1 MQLLCSSTIFSGCA
15 NPPNLNTTALLD
27 TAANISLLANG
38 APSERANSQL
48 TPKSVMQ
55 PKGDRLFT
63 TETLLLLLN
72 KVPLE
77 AREAHRAPGITNN
90 LISASALAD
99 AGCELFFHQTG
110 CEVSLNGEIIL
121 RGWRDPDTRLWRV
134 SLLADGSNSIV
145 PADQNIVQS
154 PTVNGIYECENTGEL
169 IKFYYATMG
178 YPVISTWTQAID
190 KGYFRGWRGLTS
202 DRVRRFIKPNEQ
214 CEQGHMDQRRT
225 GIRSTKSSHAVP
237 PPDIVDTMEE
247 PEQAPQNDKTNM
259 VFMTI
264 AEAEGQLFTDQTGRF
279 PVTSNRGNNY
289 IVLFYVVDANFIKSY
304 PIKSRHRTELL
315 KAYDD
320 VYKYLRIRGYRP
332 KLHRLDN
339 ETSKDVEDFIAEQN
353 AKHQYTPPDIHR
365 TNIAERMIRTWKNH
379 MCAVRAGTP
388 KTYRLSN
395 WCKDLEQVDMT
406 LNMMRPCTQNPNL
419 SAYEAMEGMF
429 SFDAT
434 PMAPIGT
441 ECMIHVKPSKRHTWG
456 YHSMKAWYFAP
467 ALKHYRCIKVVTD
480 AGAVRTTDTFKFLHH
495 TLPVPKVSSTDRIVK
510 ATKHL
515 RQAIDDSTTT
525 APDELQAIENLR
537 ALLLGSP
544 QPPPLPETSVQPASP
559 PQAETSDLPPPE
571 PQIAKPPVQS
581 VQTGSPPGK
590 PSHRQSP
597 HAIPF
602 NDDELD
608 ASMSSGTDDLP
619 LPQRYN
625 LRSQAR
631 HIIQS
636 NIDDGQGIPDD
647 HFAFAVIDEETGKP
661 LEYKDLMKLDQYKR
675 IWSTSFANEL
685 GRLTQGIRDIPG
697 TNTMFYINKSE
708 IPEDRRKDITY
719 GRIVVVVR
727 PQKKE
732 QERTR
737 LTVGGNLIDYPW
749 EVATPTADLTTAKL
763 LFNSVISTPGAV
775 FVVLDCKN
783 FYLQTPMKR
792 PEFMR
797 LKLSLIP
804 EEIIEQYNLKDKV
817 DDRGWVYVRIEQGM
831 YGLPQAGRL
840 ANELLAKRLDKE
852 GYYQCQY
859 TPGLWRH
866 KWRPITFS
874 LVVDDFGIKTVG
886 LSHAKHLK
894 NALEK
899 HYEVTTDWKG
909 NLFCGIKLTWDY
921 KNRTVDLSMPD
932 YIPKALTRFQHKPPS
947 KPQHSPY
954 KSAPIQYGE
963 KIQLAQ
969 HDKAS
974 PENSP
979 KLSDDKIKHIQQIV
993 GTLLYYSRAVDPT
1006 LAAALSTIASQQ
1018 SHGTQAVMDACHQL
1032 LDYVATH
1039 PNGTIRYCASD
1050 MILALDTDGSYLSEP
1065 GAKSRAAAYFYL
1077 TKKDN
1082 PEFHNGSVLILSSII
1097 KHIMA
1102 SASETE
1108 LAALFYGCKEAI
1120 PLRNTLE
1127 EMGHPQPPT
1136 PVTTDNSTAIG
1147 LTMDTMTPKASKSM
1161 DMRFQWLKS
1170 RRAQQLFRYHWAKGT
1185 TNRADYPSKHHS
1197 AAHHQRVRS
1206 LYVYD
1211 PVVST

>member
-1 MQLLCSSTIFSGCA
+1 MH
-15 NPPNLNTTALLD
+15 D
-27 TAANISLLANG
+27 
-38 APSERANSQL
+38 
-48 TPKSVMQ
+48 
-55 PKGDRLFT
+55 
-63 TETLLLLLN
+63 
-72 KVPLE
+72 
-77 AREAHRAPGITNN
+77 
-90 LISASALAD
+90 
-99 AGCELFFHQTG
+99 
-110 CEVSLNGEIIL
+110 
-121 RGWRDPDTRLWRV
+121 
-134 SLLADGSNSIV
+134 
-145 PADQNIVQS
+145 
-154 PTVNGIYECENTGEL
+154 
-169 IKFYYATMG
+169 
-178 YPVISTWTQAID
+178 
-190 KGYFRGWRGLTS
+190 
-202 DRVRRFIKPNEQ
+202 
-214 CEQGHMDQRRT
+214 
-225 GIRSTKSSHAVP
+225 
-237 PPDIVDTMEE
+237 
-247 PEQAPQNDKTNM
+247 
-259 VFMTI
+259 
-264 AEAEGQLFTDQTGRF
+264 
-279 PVTSNRGNNY
+279 
-289 IVLFYVVDANFIKSY
+289 
-304 PIKSRHRTELL
+304 
-315 KAYDD
+315 
-320 VYKYLRIRGYRP
+320 
-332 KLHRLDN
+332 
-339 ETSKDVEDFIAEQN
+339 
-353 AKHQYTPPDIHR
+353 
-365 TNIAERMIRTWKNH
+365 
-379 MCAVRAGTP
+379 
-388 KTYRLSN
+388 
-395 WCKDLEQVDMT
+395 
-406 LNMMRPCTQNPNL
+406 
-419 SAYEAMEGMF
+419 
-429 SFDAT
+429 
-434 PMAPIGT
+434 
-441 ECMIHVKPSKRHTWG
+441 HVKPSKRHTWG

-515 RQAIDDSTTT
+515 RQAINDSTTT

-544 QPPPLPETSVQPASP
+544 QPPPLPETSVQPDSP

-571 PQIAKPPVQS
+571 PQIAQPPVQS
-581 VQTGSPPGK
+581 VQTGSPPVK

-608 ASMSSGTDDLP
+608 ASTSSGTDDLP

-636 NIDDGQGIPDD
+636 AIDDGQGIPDD
-647 HFAFAVIDEETGKP
+647 HFAFAVIDEETGKA
-661 LEYKDLMKLDQYKR
+661 LEYKDLITLDQYKR
-675 IWSTSFANEL
+675 IWSTSYANEL

-727 PQKKE
+727 LQKKE

-886 LSHAKHLK
+886 LSHARHLK
-894 NALEK
+894 NTLEK
-899 HYEVTTDWKG
+899 YYEVTVDWNGK
-909 NLFCGIKLTWDY
+909 LFCGIKLDWDY
-921 KNRTVDLSMPD
+921 KNRTVNLSMPD

-947 KPQHSPY
+947 KPQHAPY

-1039 PNGTIRYCASD
+1039 PNGTIRYCASN

-1082 PEFHNGSVLILSSII
+1082 PEFHNGSVLVLSAII

-1197 AAHHQRVRS
+1197 AAHHQRIRS
-1206 LYVYD
+1206 LYVHD
-1211 PVVST
+1211 PVVSK

>member
-1 MQLLCSSTIFSGCA
+1 MITTATKHALQCGDYTEAWKEWNRGTDAQKTWRDWKSHWTRAFNENRAIQRLTGNSFRANATIETELSDQLVTSLDNLAYAAVQKNDTIEKFIETIKQQQDTIHKLQAQNGELMMKLLGGQSAADTGDKKGGTTGGTHAWDPSGYCWTHGYKVKKGHNSKTCKTRGEGHQETVNVVKANIPLLCSSTIFSGCA

-90 LISASALAD
+90 LLSASALAD

-145 PADQNIVQS
+145 PAEQDIVQS
-154 PTVNGIYECENTGEL
+154 PTVNGIYECENTGDL
-169 IKFYYATMG
+169 IQFYYATMG
-178 YPVISTWTQAID
+178 YPVLSTWTKAID

-247 PEQAPQNDKTNM
+247 PTQAPQNDKTNM

-320 VYKYLRIRGYRP
+320 VYKYLCIRGYRP

-495 TLPVPKVSSTDRIVK
+495 TLPVPKVSSTNRIVK

-544 QPPPLPETSVQPASP
+544 QPPPLPETVVQPA
-559 PQAETSDLPPPE
+559 L
-571 PQIAKPPVQS
+571 
-581 VQTGSPPGK
+581 
-590 PSHRQSP
+590 
-597 HAIPF
+597 F
-602 NDDELD
+602 
-608 ASMSSGTDDLP
+608 
-619 LPQRYN
+619 
-625 LRSQAR
+625 
-631 HIIQS
+631 
-636 NIDDGQGIPDD
+636 
-647 HFAFAVIDEETGKP
+647 
-661 LEYKDLMKLDQYKR
+661 KL
-675 IWSTSFANEL
+675 A
-685 GRLTQGIRDIPG
+685 
-697 TNTMFYINKSE
+697 
-708 IPEDRRKDITY
+708 
-719 GRIVVVVR
+719 
-727 PQKKE
+727 
-732 QERTR
+732 
-737 LTVGGNLIDYPW
+737 
-749 EVATPTADLTTAKL
+749 
-763 LFNSVISTPGAV
+763 
-775 FVVLDCKN
+775 
-783 FYLQTPMKR
+783 
-792 PEFMR
+792 
-797 LKLSLIP
+797 
-804 EEIIEQYNLKDKV
+804 
-817 DDRGWVYVRIEQGM
+817 
-831 YGLPQAGRL
+831 
-840 ANELLAKRLDKE
+840 
-852 GYYQCQY
+852 
-859 TPGLWRH
+859 
-866 KWRPITFS
+866 
-874 LVVDDFGIKTVG
+874 
-886 LSHAKHLK
+886 
-894 NALEK
+894 
-899 HYEVTTDWKG
+899 
-909 NLFCGIKLTWDY
+909 
-921 KNRTVDLSMPD
+921 
-932 YIPKALTRFQHKPPS
+932 
-947 KPQHSPY
+947 PQH
-954 KSAPIQYGE
+954 ANHLTG
-963 KIQLAQ
+963 
-969 HDKAS
+969 
-974 PENSP
+974 
-979 KLSDDKIKHIQQIV
+979 
-993 GTLLYYSRAVDPT
+993 RALMPS
-1006 LAAALSTIASQQ
+1006 LST
-1018 SHGTQAVMDACHQL
+1018 MM
-1032 LDYVATH
+1032 
-1039 PNGTIRYCASD
+1039 N
-1050 MILALDTDGSYLSEP
+1050 
-1065 GAKSRAAAYFYL
+1065 
-1077 TKKDN
+1077 
-1082 PEFHNGSVLILSSII
+1082 
-1097 KHIMA
+1097 
-1102 SASETE
+1102 
-1108 LAALFYGCKEAI
+1108 
-1120 PLRNTLE
+1120 
-1127 EMGHPQPPT
+1127 
-1136 PVTTDNSTAIG
+1136 
-1147 LTMDTMTPKASKSM
+1147 
-1161 DMRFQWLKS
+1161 
-1170 RRAQQLFRYHWAKGT
+1170 
-1185 TNRADYPSKHHS
+1185 
-1197 AAHHQRVRS
+1197 
-1206 LYVYD
+1206 
-1211 PVVST
+1211 